1 MDNIVIYLP
10 GFPEFDR
17 QSVHSLIGVSRWIP
31 RTSPP
36 RTVSVY
42 RSLLTEFTLQAWS
55 SRSTASGY
63 FFPPL
68 LSPSP
73 PHLFSDPPILLSFFL
88 PSLVSY
94 NHSRS

>member
-36 RTVSVY
+36 RKVSVY

-63 FFPPL
+63 FFPPPP
-68 LSPSP
+68 LS
-73 PHLFSDPPILLSFFL
+73 LSSSFIF
-88 PSLVSY
+88 
-94 NHSRS
+94 